1 MGMRERVPR
10 ASEQKRRGSVA
21 QLLGASYLI
30 TLLAMVSGPVVA
42 RALGPTDRGLL
53 ASVTVYGTATV
64 QLLNLGFSLA
74 VAHALTNKLE
84 PPERLLG
91 AALRFAAATFAPACL
106 AAAVTV
112 GLLIDHLHGWAAII
126 AIGIIASA
134 PLGVLGLSLQSF
146 LLAASA
152 LRPLTLLRVAPILS
166 SFVVVMAL
174 VATGHLTLE
183 NYLALYLSIGLLSAL
198 GAFRAVGVRPSGSA
212 PLKPLLRF
220 GLRAYPGSFGSLL
233 NLQLD
238 QVLLVALVA
247 PAQLAF
253 YAIAVTISTVP
264 QLIGEAV
271 AARALGGVAGADRAL
286 EPDKA
291 EAYFRMNVLVCG
303 VAVAGIAAL
312 APVLVPLLYGDTF
325 APVVAPL
332 LILLP
337 GALALA
343 AANVAG
349 LSLIVLG
356 RPGVTSVAELAAVA
370 VTGVGLWLVL
380 GPFGIRGAAAVS
392 TAAYMV
398 RLAIQLTVLR
408 SYGVR
413 RLVPAPADFQL
424 LVALVRARVTRR
436 RLPSPSGAHGR
447 W

>member
-1 MGMRERVPR
+1 MVMLERVPR
-10 ASEQKRRGSVA
+10 ASEERRRGSVA

-42 RALGPTDRGLL
+42 RVLGPTDRGLF
-53 ASVTVYGTATV
+53 ASATVYGTVAV
-64 QLLNLGFSLA
+64 QLLNLGVSLA
-74 VAHALTNKLE
+74 IAHSLTNRLE

-91 AALRFAAATFAPACL
+91 AALRFAAATVLPAFL
-106 AAAVTV
+106 AAALTV
-112 GLLIDHLHGWAAII
+112 GLLLEHLHGWAAII
-126 AIGIIASA
+126 SFGIVASA

-152 LRPLTLLRVAPILS
+152 LRPLALLRVAPILS
-166 SFVVVMAL
+166 SFIVVMAL

-183 NYLALYLSIGLLSAL
+183 SYLALYLSLGLLSAL
-198 GAFRAVGVRPSGSA
+198 AAFVAVGVRPSGHA

-220 GLRAYPGSFGSLL
+220 GLRAYPGSFGNLV

-238 QVLLVALVA
+238 QALLAALVA

-271 AARALGGVAGADRAL
+271 AARSVSGVAGPDRAL
-286 EPDKA
+286 EPHKA
-291 EAYFRMNVLVCG
+291 EGYFRMNVLVCG
-303 VAVAGIAAL
+303 VAVIGVAAL
-312 APVLVPLLYGDTF
+312 APALIPLVYGDAF

-343 AANVAG
+343 TANVAG
-349 LSLIVLG
+349 LCLIVLG
-356 RPGVTSVAELAAVA
+356 RPGVTSVAEVAAVA
-370 VTGVGLWLVL
+370 VTGVGLWLAL

-392 TAAYMV
+392 STAYIV

-408 SYGVR
+408 SCGVR
-413 RLVPAPADFQL
+413 RIVPTLVDGKL
-424 LVALVRARVTRR
+424 LAHLVRARVTHTYFANR
-436 RLPSPSGAHGR
+436 
-447 W
+447 